1 MSQKTISRRDFLKAA
16 VAGTATLGLMGLGIS
31 ARPTAC
37 LSVWRLRSDV
47 SAANLLRN
55 I

>member
-31 ARPTAC
+31 A
-37 LSVWRLRSDV
+37 
-47 SAANLLRN
+47 SAGEMPPGGMEGMPEGMEDYAE
-55 I
+55 